1 MSINFNLDKWAILL
15 SVTCLS
21 FCSGCQRRSVKANV
35 EKELNPHV
43 IFFESNMELHEGALT
58 TLTLGTNGFR
68 NIDFGKVESVKG
80 VFSGDQL
87 NKGDSVFVNVVLEPE
102 LEIQEM
108 FAFLNLI
115 HREFEALGVA
125 GTIYAYPQ

>member
-1 MSINFNLDKWAILL
+1 M
-15 SVTCLS
+15 
-21 FCSGCQRRSVKANV
+21 
-35 EKELNPHV
+35 
-43 IFFESNMELHEGALT
+43 T

-80 VFSGDQL
+80 LFSGDQL